1 MTTDEGCRGV
11 KYHILIA
18 EGTYDYY
25 NKTEEEL
32 IDIFSKD
39 PNFHY
44 EEQSTES
51 YFYRKKLNYTGQH
64 SAVVFAE
71 IETGD
76 GARAYSRSS
85 KLVSPA
91 GRYVHIK
98 THVGH

>member
-18 EGTYDYY
+18 EGTYDYK
-25 NKTEEEL
+25 NKTEEQL

-39 PNFHY
+39 PNFYY
-44 EEQSTES
+44 EEQVTKN
-51 YFYRKKLNYTGQH
+51 YFYRKELNKTGLY
-64 SAVVFAE
+64 SALVFAE
-71 IETGD
+71 IDTGD

-85 KLVSPA
+85 KEYSPA

-98 THVGH
+98 THSGH

>member
-18 EGTYDYY
+18 KGTYDYY
-25 NKTEEEL
+25 NKTEEQL

-39 PNFHY
+39 PTFYY
-44 EEQSTES
+44 EEQVTEN
-51 YFYRKKLNYTGQH
+51 YFYRTKLNNTGKY
-64 SAVVFAE
+64 SALVFAE
-71 IETGD
+71 IDTGD

-85 KLVSPA
+85 KEYSPA

-98 THVGH
+98 THSGH